1 MMLLLLLLL
10 RWNSNLGRVVNDL
23 MAVVLDGIGLEF
35 WEGRG
40 VGVGVET
47 EGKGGWF
54 GGVGRR

>member
-40 VGVGVET
+40 VET
-47 EGKGGWF
+47 EGRGREGGL
-54 GGVGRR
+54 VG